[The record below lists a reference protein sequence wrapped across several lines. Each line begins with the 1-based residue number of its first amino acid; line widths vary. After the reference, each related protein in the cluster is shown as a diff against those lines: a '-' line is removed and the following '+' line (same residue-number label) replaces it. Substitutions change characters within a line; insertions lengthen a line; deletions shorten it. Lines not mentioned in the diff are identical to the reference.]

1 MPDKKEKRAD
11 QRFASNAA
19 IIYTCFSIKNWAEN
33 YSEALNISSNGMCF
47 ESRYSFKPHADLY
60 IRTGQKPETVS
71 GIRNWNLLRTST
83 LAEVRWC
90 REIAYEDGTRYNI
103 GVKYL

>member
-1 MPDKKEKRAD
+1 MFQKKEKRAD
-11 QRFASNAA
+11 ERFATRAD
-19 IIYTCFSIKNWAEN
+19 IIFSYFSTKNWAEN
-33 YSEALNISSNGMCF
+33 HSMALNISAGGMCF
-47 ESRYSFKPHADLY
+47 ESRFSFKPHADLY

-90 REIAYEDGTRYNI
+90 REIAHEDGTWYSV
-103 GVKYL
+103 GVKYF